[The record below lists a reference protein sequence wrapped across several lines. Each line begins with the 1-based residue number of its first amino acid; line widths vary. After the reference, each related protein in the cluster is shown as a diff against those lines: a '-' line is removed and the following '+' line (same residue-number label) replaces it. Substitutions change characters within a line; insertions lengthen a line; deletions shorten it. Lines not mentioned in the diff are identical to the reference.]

1 MEHPNDFR
9 TPAELKREIAQL
21 SPAPIGVR
29 YHRLAAEAR
38 LCSVCGHVLIL
49 GERKYHRGRCA
60 RVRATQLQKLS
71 RERRRR

>member
-1 MEHPNDFR
+1 MGHPEDF
-9 TPAELKREIAQL
+9 PPPDELKQQIAKL
-21 SPAPIGVR
+21 TAAPVGVR
-29 YHRLAAEAR
+29 YFRLAAEAR

-60 RVRATQLQKLS
+60 RVRASQLQKLS